1 MEGMFARLIA
11 HMAGKLV
18 LVLSRRAQLL
28 PTVGLSTGIFECFH
42 NTAASFPSSKQD
54 RKAKDT
60 QEQGRSYNAFM
71 YNVAFYYIYWSHRS
85 AQIQCKREEW
95 CEYQ

>member
-1 MEGMFARLIA
+1 MEGMFARLIT

-28 PTVGLSTGIFECFH
+28 PTEGLSTEIFECFH
-42 NTAASFPSSKQD
+42 NTAASFPRSKQD

-60 QEQGRSYNAFM
+60 QQEQGRSYNAFM
-71 YNVAFYYIYWSHRS
+71 YNAAFYYTLLVTQVSPDS
-85 AQIQCKREEW
+85 V
-95 CEYQ
+95 